1 MEFYLKYD
9 GPLKSNAGAKDKH
22 KIREY
27 LYPQMKKQWD
37 IKPLNHLKG
46 KILTS
51 GRELSVLKEVD
62 GVIFAPLVSSVLEFI
77 CQLDITILW
86 TEEPGVISEF
96 GGDIDNRLKTL
107 FDALQCP
114 DINQIKP
121 VKESF
126 ADKQPFFC
134 LLENDKLITSVNIH
148 THTLLC
154 SKNEADV
161 SVLIHV
167 MVKATGLMMATI
179 GLSG

>member
-27 LYPQMKKQWD
+27 LYPQMKKLWD
-37 IKPLNHLKG
+37 IKPLNHLKEVF
-46 KILTS
+46 LNS
-51 GRELSVLKEVD
+51 ERPLSVIKEVD
-62 GVIFAPLVSSVLEFI
+62 GVVFAPLVSSVLKFI

-86 TEEPGVISEF
+86 PEEPGVISEF

-167 MVKATGLMMATI
+167 MVKATELMMKTI